1 MADVQH
7 HIIEEFEDFELK
19 PTQREDLR
27 ELLEL
32 CHENLDQVDD
42 DLITR
47 AFRLCYLSHKGVTR
61 ASGEPF
67 YLHPVEVAKIVA
79 TDLTIDAESS
89 EAALLHDTV
98 EDTAITLEEIG
109 RASCRE

>member
-27 ELLEL
+27 ELLER

-47 AFRLCYLSHKGVTR
+47 AFRLCYLAHKAVPR
-61 ASGEPF
+61 ASRDPF
-67 YLHPVEVAKIVA
+67 DLHPVDAAERAA
-79 TDLTIDAESS
+79 TDPTIGDESV
-89 EAALLHDTV
+89 APGVRHGTV
-98 EDTAITLEEIG
+98 GDHTSTP
-109 RASCRE
+109 